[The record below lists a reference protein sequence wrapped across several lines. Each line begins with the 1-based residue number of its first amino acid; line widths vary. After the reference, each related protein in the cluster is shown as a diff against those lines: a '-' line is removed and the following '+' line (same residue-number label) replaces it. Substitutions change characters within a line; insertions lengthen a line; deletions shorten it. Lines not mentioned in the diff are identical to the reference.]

1 MEFEFNYTRLFVKD
15 YKTCLGFYSGVLG
28 LKTTFASD
36 IDEYAEL
43 TNGEVKLTLLSQN
56 QAIGHFGSSTDF
68 AFGQKKDGVALSFRV
83 KDVDEA
89 CEYLKAKNIEVV
101 SPPCNFAD
109 LGIKAALSRDPDG
122 NLIELTQMGDM
133 VGADS
138 NG

>member
-1 MEFEFNYTRLFVKD
+1 MEFEFSYTHLFVKD
-15 YKTCLGFYSGVLG
+15 YKTSLDFYNNVLG
-28 LKTTFASD
+28 LETTFDSE

-43 TNGEVKLTLLSQN
+43 TTGDVQLILLSQN
-56 QAIGHFGSSTDF
+56 KAVGHFGSSTNF
-68 AFGQKKDGVALSFRV
+68 AFEERSDAIALSFRV

-89 CEYLKAKNIEVV
+89 CEYLKGKNVEVV

-109 LGIKAALSRDPDG
+109 LGIKAALVRDPDG
-122 NLIELTQMGDM
+122 NLLEIAQMGDM

>member
-1 MEFEFNYTRLFVKD
+1 MEFEFNYARLFVKD
-15 YKTCLGFYSGVLG
+15 YKTCLDFYNSVLG
-28 LKTTFASD
+28 LETTFTSD

-43 TNGEVKLTLLSQN
+43 TKGDVKLTLLSQK
-56 QAIGHFGSSTDF
+56 QAIGHFISSTDF
-68 AFGQKKDGVALSFRV
+68 AFEHKDDGIALSFRV

-89 CEYLKAKNIEVV
+89 CEYLKSKNVEVM

-109 LGIKAALSRDPDG
+109 WGIKAALVRDPDG
-122 NLIELTQMGDM
+122 NLIELTPMGDM